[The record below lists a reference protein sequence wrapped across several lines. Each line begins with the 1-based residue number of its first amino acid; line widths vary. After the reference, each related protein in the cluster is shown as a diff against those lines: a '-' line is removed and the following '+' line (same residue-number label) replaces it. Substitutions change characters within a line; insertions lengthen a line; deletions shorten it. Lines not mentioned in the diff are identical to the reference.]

1 MTRAETGNGRML
13 IEFLDK
19 EELALTEH
27 TLVFIDEVYYDPNP
41 DLSKMSMRMVMGTL
55 RFASGK
61 LGKMNKSNIAISTP
75 TANICN

>member
-1 MTRAETGNGRML
+1 ML

-41 DLSKMSMRMVMGTL
+41 DLSKMSMRMVMGTA
-55 RFASGK
+55 RFAQVNWVK
-61 LGKMNKSNIAISTP
+61 
-75 TANICN
+75 